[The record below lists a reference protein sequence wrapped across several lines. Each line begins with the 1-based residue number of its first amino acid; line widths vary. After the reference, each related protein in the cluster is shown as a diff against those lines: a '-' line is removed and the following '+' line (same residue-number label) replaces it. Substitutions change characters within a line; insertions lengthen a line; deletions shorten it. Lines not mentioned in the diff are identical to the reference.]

1 MHRVAI
7 LVIDR
12 SAVLDVA
19 IPAQVFGTAR
29 ALEKE
34 PGELWGPRLYDVIVC
49 GQGGGG
55 PVRGPGGLE
64 LFDISTPYGL
74 DDARTADTIVVPG
87 GDEASDPPAEVVDL
101 LRDAHARGVRIASI
115 CGGSLTL
122 AEAGLLDGLVATT
135 HWTTAHLL
143 ADRYPNVTVDPN
155 VLFVDSG
162 DVLTSAGAATGLDLC
177 MHMVR
182 QDFGAAVA
190 AEVAR
195 HIVLAPARDGGQA
208 QFIVHPVPGPE
219 CGSLEAT
226 MRWIRDRLG
235 DPITLADMAAH
246 AVVSPRT
253 LNRKFREQTGTTPLQ
268 WLLRQRLHHA
278 QELLE
283 TTTMPIEEIARNCGF
298 GTSINMRQHFCR
310 QLRTSPNNYRRAFRA
325 EQSAV

>member
-1 MHRVAI
+1 MVGQ
-7 LVIDR
+7 
-12 SAVLDVA
+12 
-19 IPAQVFGTAR
+19 PAHEDEER

-34 PGELWGPRLYDVIVC
+34 AGELWGPRLYDVIVC
-49 GQGGGG
+49 GQRPGAA
-55 PVRGPGGLE
+55 VRGPGGLE
-64 LFDISTPYGL
+64 LFDINTPYGL

-87 GDEASDPPAEVVDL
+87 GDEVSDPPAEVVEL
-101 LRDAHARGVRIASI
+101 LQDAHQRGVRIASI
-115 CGGSLTL
+115 CGGSLVL

-135 HWTTAHLL
+135 HWTSARVL

-182 QDFGAAVA
+182 QDFGSAVA

-195 HIVLAPARDGGQA
+195 HIVLPPLRDGGQA
-208 QFIVHPVPGPE
+208 QFIVHPDPGPE

-226 MRWIRDRLG
+226 MRWIRDHLG

-246 AVVSPRT
+246 AAVSPRT

-283 TTTMPIEEIARNCGF
+283 TTTMPIEEIAHHCGF
-298 GTSINMRQHFCR
+298 GTSINMRQHFGR
-310 QLRTSPNNYRRAFRA
+310 QLQTSPNGYRRAFQTGRV
-325 EQSAV
+325 S